1 MALISCPECEQ
12 QVSDKSSNC
21 IHCGYPVAEHQSNP
35 ENYFETP
42 TYPTKF
48 SLTGRVS
55 GGLVEGSYLT
65 CHYPH
70 ELNEELL
77 FDEGKIA
84 LEVFENGISFFV
96 SILERKQIHYSQI
109 VDLKIEE
116 VNSYSD
122 KNKSVLGRAV
132 VGGVLLGGVGAVV
145 GGLSGQGKKSMRF
158 DRVISIIYHENQS
171 FHQMILPFQISKD
184 GNRYLSNALNENY
197 KKFFKLDDEDTA
209 ADKERKNSE
218 AIAQEAR
225 NNVFYG
231 ILFIVMVFVALIINW
246 LT

>member
-1 MALISCPECEQ
+1 
-12 QVSDKSSNC
+12 
-21 IHCGYPVAEHQSNP
+21 
-35 ENYFETP
+35 
-42 TYPTKF
+42 
-48 SLTGRVS
+48 
-55 GGLVEGSYLT
+55 
-65 CHYPH
+65 
-70 ELNEELL
+70 
-77 FDEGKIA
+77 
-84 LEVFENGISFFV
+84 
-96 SILERKQIHYSQI
+96 
-109 VDLKIEE
+109 LKIEE